1 MDQRLIHREE
11 YATYLSKYGKSDQ
24 YRLFDVILTR
34 SNMWNFLDFLYD
46 LIYTFQVGGHVYTF
60 GSYRLGVHNRVSKE
74 KLISQIIKY
83 IYSLNEKIFGLFD

>member
-34 SNMWNFLDFLYD
+34 NMWNFLDFLYD

-83 IYSLNEKIFGLFD
+83 IYSLNVIHRCLFD

>member
-1 MDQRLIHREE
+1 
-11 YATYLSKYGKSDQ
+11 
-24 YRLFDVILTR
+24 
-34 SNMWNFLDFLYD
+34 MWNFLDFLYD

-83 IYSLNEKIFGLFD
+83 IYSLVFSINIDG